1 MILVLVGAILPFVLW
16 PVEIILPYPFLV
28 EEIAKAIL
36 VFFIILS
43 TPKLKDKINFTI
55 LAGLLFS
62 ISESVMYLFN
72 IYQVGSVETLF
83 IRLILT
89 IPLHIGTMLLI
100 LLFGLKRKA
109 LIPIGLII
117 ASIIHYYF
125 NIFVGKL

>member
-1 MILVLVGAILPFVLW
+1 MILVLAGAILPFILW
-16 PVEIILPYPFLV
+16 PVEIVLPFPYLV

-36 VFFIILS
+36 VFFIVQ
-43 TPKLKDKINFTI
+43 TVPKLKDKIQITL

-72 IYQVGSVETLF
+72 IYQIGSLETLL

-100 LLFGLKRKA
+100 LLFGLKRKEMA
-109 LIPIGLII
+109 LLGLLL
-117 ASIIHYYF
+117 AVPIHYFF
-125 NIFVGKL
+125 NILVGRI